1 MRTRLAGHLF
11 VVILVL
17 TLVACEEPRD
27 LDHDGVDDKTDNCL
41 VVKNPDQVDSDG
53 DGQGD
58 ACDFRNDSDGDGVA
72 DEFDNCPAVK
82 NPDQVDS
89 DGDGQ
94 GDACDAL
101 TDRDGDGVA
110 DADDNCVTVP
120 NPDQGDRDGDG
131 HGDACDAFDDSDG
144 DGVADARDN
153 CPNAANP
160 AQLDSD
166 GDGQGDAC
174 DANTAQAS
182 AGLLRAEVT
191 SCSSAAAEFELDLFA
206 VGPDS
211 QLYAGLSAADFA
223 IEEFELPYPAGER
236 HVFTADTSDLT
247 SPGSAQPYSAALLL
261 DQSSTVSSSDP
272 NDARLGAA
280 AAFMDNLSSGAEVAL
295 LAFAEDGRLP
305 FAPVTNYRDTE
316 GNDFTKDTAQFD
328 SYLQSLA
335 NLEGGTRPLHD
346 AVVVAVELARR
357 HAENARRM
365 VVVFTE
371 GSDDDSTATEQQVID
386 FAVASGVEVHPV
398 ALSNEADIA
407 ALFEL
412 AAATGGTLGR
422 TYDPRQLVSY
432 YGALGRFLAGSG
444 QFYRTNW
451 SMSLVPGNFD
461 LCSSDYWIITSVVI
475 DTPDG
480 SVHVPFRLNF
490 E

>member
-1 MRTRLAGHLF
+1 MKLRLAGLLF

-27 LDHDGVDDKTDNCL
+27 LDHDGVDDKDDNCL
-41 VVKNPDQVDSDG
+41 VVKNPDQVDTDG

-82 NPDQVDS
+82 NPDQRDS

-110 DADDNCVTVP
+110 DADDNCVTIP

-144 DGVADARDN
+144 DGIADARDN
-153 CPNAANP
+153 CRNAANP

-174 DANTAQAS
+174 DTATAQAS
-182 AGLLRAEVT
+182 AGLLSAELT
-191 SCSSAAAEFELDLFA
+191 SCSSPTAEFTVDLLA

-223 IEEFELPYPAGER
+223 IEEFELAYPAGER
-236 HVFTADTSDLT
+236 HVFTPTSTELIG
-247 SPGSAQPYSAALLL
+247 PGSAQPYSAALLL
-261 DQSSTVSSSDP
+261 DQSSTVSTSDP

-280 AAFMDNLSSGAEVAL
+280 AAFMDNLSSGDEVAL
-295 LAFAEDGRLP
+295 LAFAADGRLP
-305 FAPVTNYRDTE
+305 FSPVTNYRDTD
-316 GNDFTKDTAQFD
+316 GNDFTTNPDQFA
-328 SYLQSLA
+328 SYLRSLA
-335 NLEGGTRPLHD
+335 SLEGGTRPLLD
-346 AVVVAVELARR
+346 ALEVAVELARKSAR
-357 HAENARRM
+357 NAQRA
-365 VVVFTE
+365 VVVFTD
-371 GSDDDSTATEQQVID
+371 GSDDGSTATQQQVID
-386 FAVASGVEVHPV
+386 FATANGVEIHPV

-412 AAATGGTLGR
+412 AAATGGTLSQ

-432 YGALGRFLAGSG
+432 YDALGRFLAGSA

-451 SMSLVPGNFD
+451 TMNLVPGTFA
-461 LCSSDYWIITSVVI
+461 LCSSGYWIRTSIVI
-475 DTPDG
+475 ESPGGTLY
-480 SVHVPFRLNF
+480 VPFRLTF

>member
-1 MRTRLAGHLF
+1 MRTRLAGYLF

-27 LDHDGVDDKTDNCL
+27 LDHDGIDDKDDNCL
-41 VVKNPDQVDSDG
+41 VVKNPDQRDSDG

-58 ACDFRNDSDGDGVA
+58 ACDFRTDTDGDGVA

-82 NPDQVDS
+82 NPDQRDS

-120 NPDQGDRDGDG
+120 NPDQNDRDGDG

-160 AQLDSD
+160 AQRDSD

-174 DANTAQAS
+174 DASTALRS
-182 AGLLRAEVT
+182 AGLLGAAVT
-191 SCSSAAAEFELDLFA
+191 SCTSPTAEFTLDLFA

-211 QLYAGLSAADFA
+211 QLYAGLTAGDFA
-223 IEEFELPYPAGER
+223 IEAFELQFPPGER
-236 HVFTADTSDLT
+236 HVFTPTASDLIG
-247 SPGSAQPYSAALLL
+247 PGSVRSYSAALLL
-261 DQSSTVSSSDP
+261 DQSSTVARTDP

-280 AAFMDNLSSGAEVAL
+280 AAFMDNLSSGDEVAL

-305 FAPVTNYRDTE
+305 FSPVTSYRDADR
-316 GNDFTKDTAQFD
+316 NDFTMDPAQFD
-328 SYLQSLA
+328 TYLHSLA
-335 NLEGGTRPLHD
+335 NLEGGTRPLYD
-346 AVVVAVELARR
+346 ALEVAVELARR
-357 HAENARRM
+357 SAGNAHRA
-365 VVVFTE
+365 VVVFTD
-371 GSDDDSTATEQQVID
+371 GSDDGSTATHQQVID
-386 FAVASGVEVHPV
+386 FATTHGIAIHPV
-398 ALSNEADIA
+398 ALSSTVDIA
-407 ALFEL
+407 ELIDL
-412 AAATGGTLGR
+412 AASTGGAMSLNF
-422 TYDPRQLVSY
+422 DPRQLISY
-432 YGALGRFLAGSG
+432 YGALGRVLAGSG
-444 QFYRTNW
+444 QFYRTRW
-451 SMSLVPGNFD
+451 TLSLVPGTFD
-461 LCSSDYWIITSVVI
+461 LCTPGYWIRASVLI
-475 DTPDG
+475 GTPDG
-480 SVHVPFRLNF
+480 GIRVPFRLNF